1 MRGQPLLQIERQ
13 GVVFRGS
20 ARDLERLRTEF
31 DERHC
36 LVLPEFF
43 PSHMLEIIQRRL
55 GQAAFRKDL
64 DPANLAVEQVMR
76 DPITQG
82 LLVFLLSSA
91 PLFAYVEQ
99 ITGCS
104 PIGSFIGRV
113 YRMLPGPE
121 YYDTWHDDCVD
132 DRLIAISVN
141 LSKTAYQGGRTQFR
155 RKGEDRV
162 VSQVANTGL
171 GDALIFRIAPFLEHR
186 VERVLGTEPKTA
198 GVGWFRSRP
207 RVDEILQAMVGMN
220 DSTRALDLRPRKN
233 SFA

>member
-13 GVVFRGS
+13 GVVFRGCT
-20 ARDLERLRTEF
+20 RDLERLRAEF

-43 PSHMLEIIQRRL
+43 SLQVLEIIKRRL
-55 GQAAFRKDL
+55 SQAAFRKDL

-76 DPITQG
+76 DSITQG

-99 ITGCS
+99 ITGCD

-121 YYDTWHDDCVD
+121 YYDTWHDDCIEG
-132 DRLIAISVN
+132 RMIAISVN
-141 LSKTAYQGGRTQFR
+141 LSEAAYQGGRTQFR
-155 RKGEDRV
+155 RKGEERV

-171 GDALIFRIAPFLEHR
+171 GDALIFRIAPFLQHR
-186 VERVLGTEPKTA
+186 VERVAGTEPKTA
-198 GVGWFRSRP
+198 GVGWFRSQP
-207 RVDEILQAMVGMN
+207 RVHEILQAMVGMN
-220 DSTRALDLRPRKN
+220 DYTRA
-233 SFA
+233 